1 MVLQK
6 RDVLIMYSVLK
17 CHITIVKKTC
27 MDVFNISSRL
37 KKRKSEEN
45 EQNWEGKKRREKV
58 GR

>member
-1 MVLQK
+1 
-6 RDVLIMYSVLK
+6 
-17 CHITIVKKTC
+17 

-45 EQNWEGKKRREKV
+45 EQNLEGRKRREKV

>member
-1 MVLQK
+1 
-6 RDVLIMYSVLK
+6 
-17 CHITIVKKTC
+17 

-45 EQNWEGKKRREKV
+45 EQNWEERKRREKV

>member
-1 MVLQK
+1 
-6 RDVLIMYSVLK
+6 
-17 CHITIVKKTC
+17 

-45 EQNWEGKKRREKV
+45 EQNWEGRKRREKV